1 MKSYE
6 NHLKVFSSDK
16 FWEENRKEGITQFLA
31 DLIQNPDIR
40 KCIKKKIGG
49 SMQIEV
55 KAKQVGHSHTK
66 NIVTKPDI
74 VVYEVSTNKT
84 LGKMLEIY
92 QVKIERPIST
102 NRVGYL
108 REDAYLLDFL
118 KTLVDYDFDDG
129 SLFQKYQLEIIRIG
143 QYFGKYYS
151 PRETNLV
158 ILSYWQSSRFIT
170 PRIADIISAIAL
182 EAFKKSGAPK
192 KGDNG
197 KNLLNSIL
205 LRLDEGIDILNG
217 VKLIGVTQ
225 KRIIEFLDGF
235 NLKQSKSRFLKDAFC
250 EAMKQIKLE
259 NKNIRIR

>member
-1 MKSYE
+1 M
-6 NHLKVFSSDK
+6 KVFSSDK

-40 KCIKKKIGG
+40 KCIKKNIGRNVC
-49 SMQIEV
+49 IEV
-55 KAKQVGHSHTK
+55 KAKQEGHSHTK
-66 NIVTKPDI
+66 NIVSKPDI
-74 VVYEVSTNKT
+74 VVYEDSTNKT
-84 LGKMLEIY
+84 LARMLEIY
-92 QVKIERPIST
+92 QIKIERPIST

-118 KTLVDYDFDDG
+118 KTLVNYDLEDG
-129 SLFQKYQLEIIRIG
+129 LSFHKYQLEIIRTG
-143 QYFGKYYS
+143 QDFGKHFS

-158 ILSYWQSSRFIT
+158 ILSYWQSSKFIT
-170 PRIADIISAIAL
+170 PRIVNIISSIAL

-197 KNLLNSIL
+197 KNLLRNIL

-217 VKLIGVTQ
+217 IKLKGVTQ

-235 NLKQSKSRFLKDAFC
+235 DLKQSKSRFLKDAFC
-250 EAMKQIKLE
+250 EAMKQIKL
-259 NKNIRIR
+259 